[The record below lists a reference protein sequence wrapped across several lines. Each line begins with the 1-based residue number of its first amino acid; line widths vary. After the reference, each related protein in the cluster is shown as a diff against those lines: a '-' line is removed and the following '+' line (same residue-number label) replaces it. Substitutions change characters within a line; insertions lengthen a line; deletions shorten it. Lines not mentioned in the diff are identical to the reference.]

1 MVGRVKV
8 LKTMRGARPGCGFY
22 AVQTNGAAVNVNGRP
37 GPPDPGLLAGAGQ

>member
-22 AVQTNGAAVNVNGRP
+22 AAQTDGTAVNVNGRP
-37 GPPDPGLLAGAGQ
+37 GPLNPGLLASVGQ